1 MCFRKHK
8 RNIPKILRNT
18 ESILALELAILDIA
32 SATDGSRVV
41 NLLAEIIPPKS
52 EFFHRIGI
60 FPIKKV
66 LWPVDADHISLP
78 LTVRAR
84 SNAAADC
91 FGSCPRHLI
100 DKVRNYLNALT
111 LSTTNT
117 YNYKLGRDINHQQ
130 RIF

>member
-1 MCFRKHK
+1 M
-8 RNIPKILRNT
+8 
-18 ESILALELAILDIA
+18 DIA

-41 NLLAEIIPPKS
+41 NLLAEIISPKS

-100 DKVRNYLNALT
+100 DKVSDYFFRKSSNLDGV
-111 LSTTNT
+111 LS
-117 YNYKLGRDINHQQ
+117 LGKQ
-130 RIF
+130 